1 MKDKSEM
8 LNGDG
13 GYGYEGR
20 EDENRTKERRLT
32 PFERLSNDLSNDQK
46 CLKEI
51 TLGKRIGF
59 YRIRGELGS
68 GNFSQVKM
76 GIHALTKGIYCFYMN
91 YLWYFL
97 DDQEKK
103 FTSEKARNID
113 YKSCLSIT
121 NMGVVIYMID
131 SLSSE
136 NLSKGYWDCAT
147 AWSLNVI

>member
-76 GIHALTKGIYCFYMN
+76 GIHALTKGIYCFYM
-91 YLWYFL
+91 
-97 DDQEKK
+97 
-103 FTSEKARNID
+103 SECQSFIQVHCI
-113 YKSCLSIT
+113 YKLLKVFSR
-121 NMGVVIYMID
+121 
-131 SLSSE
+131 
-136 NLSKGYWDCAT
+136 
-147 AWSLNVI
+147 

>member
-13 GYGYEGR
+13 GYGYDGR

-76 GIHALTKGIYCFYMN
+76 GIHALTKGIYCFYMSACQSFIQVLIN

-97 DDQEKK
+97 EDQEKK
-103 FTSEKARNID
+103 FISEKALNID
-113 YKSCLSIT
+113 YGTK
-121 NMGVVIYMID
+121 VV
-131 SLSSE
+131 L
-136 NLSKGYWDCAT
+136 A
-147 AWSLNVI
+147 

>member
-59 YRIRGELGS
+59 IEFEENS
-68 GNFSQVKM
+68 EV
-76 GIHALTKGIYCFYMN
+76 GI
-91 YLWYFL
+91 
-97 DDQEKK
+97 
-103 FTSEKARNID
+103 SR
-113 YKSCLSIT
+113 KSKWVS
-121 NMGVVIYMID
+121 MH
-131 SLSSE
+131 
-136 NLSKGYWDCAT
+136 
-147 AWSLNVI
+147 

>member
-76 GIHALTKGIYCFYMN
+76 GIHALTKGIYCFYMSACQS
-91 YLWYFL
+91 FI
-97 DDQEKK
+97 QVHC
-103 FTSEKARNID
+103 I
-113 YKSCLSIT
+113 YKLLKVFSR
-121 NMGVVIYMID
+121 
-131 SLSSE
+131 
-136 NLSKGYWDCAT
+136 
-147 AWSLNVI
+147 